1 MPLDPL
7 ELAQIQVD
15 AALQACDIPCT
26 VQRATTTDEP
36 QGGKTQAWTTV
47 ATCLAGMSQP
57 SAGQLQ
63 NFDYLVGSLAAWQV
77 KLPIGTNVQE
87 KDQLIIAGQT
97 LNVVKLLNPRSY
109 PALLTVLA
117 TEVK

>member
-1 MPLDPL
+1 MPLDPR
-7 ELAQIQVD
+7 ELAQIQAD
-15 AALQACDIPCT
+15 AAQQACDQACT

-36 QGGKTQAWTTV
+36 QGGKTQVWATV
-47 ATCLAGMSQP
+47 TTCLAGMSQP

-63 NFDYLVGSLAAWQV
+63 NFEYLVGSLAAWQV

-87 KDQLIIAGQT
+87 KDRLVIAGET

-109 PALLTVLA
+109 PALITVLA